1 MSFILD
7 ALKKAERDRLRGDP
21 KNLDDFASAHWDP
34 YQEVPSS
41 LAPRNWMLAC
51 LAITIVFGVGI
62 YIQGWEITPP
72 SGAAPVSTPGSP
84 QVAALSPATDRV
96 KPLQPESAATLRP
109 LTDQSIIVAV
119 PSVPELIIAGH
130 MFIAEGS
137 TSNRLFIGQSSYR
150 EGDKIN
156 SEWTLVS
163 IKPDH
168 FIISAGDS
176 TEILAYR

>member
-7 ALKKAERDRLRGDP
+7 ALKKAERDRLREDP
-21 KNLDDFASAHWDP
+21 KNLDDFTSAHWDP
-34 YQEVPSS
+34 YQETPSS

-51 LAITIVFGVGI
+51 LVIIIAFGVGI

-72 SGAAPVSTPGSP
+72 TGAASVPAIQSP
-84 QVAALSPATDRV
+84 QAAALTDRV
-96 KPLQPESAATLRP
+96 KPFQPEPAATMAP
-109 LTDQSIIVAV
+109 LMEQPIITAV
-119 PSVPELIIAGH
+119 PSVPELVIAGH

-137 TSNRLFIGQSSYR
+137 TSNRLFIGQGSYR

-156 SEWTLVS
+156 SDWTLVS

-176 TEILAYR
+176 IEILAYR